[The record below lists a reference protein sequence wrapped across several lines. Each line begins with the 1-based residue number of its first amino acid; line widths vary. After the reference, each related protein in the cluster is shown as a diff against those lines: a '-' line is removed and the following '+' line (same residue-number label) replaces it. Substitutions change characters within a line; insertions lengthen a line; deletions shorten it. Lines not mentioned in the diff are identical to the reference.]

1 MTDQTCF
8 KKHDLSWSFVSDTS
22 FVSTEFPFKSF
33 LRSFML
39 CLKSAFPVDHLT
51 LLQLQANI
59 NAFANSADLD
69 ETARNEPSHLDLHG
83 LPVCCWFLNKTL
95 VATM

>member
-1 MTDQTCF
+1 MIC
-8 KKHDLSWSFVSDTS
+8 HDLSFQIRPLSALSFHLNL
-22 FVSTEFPFKSF
+22 F

-83 LPVCCWFLNKTL
+83 LPVCC
-95 VATM
+95 